1 MNPLKLK
8 PTALFLTILIGI
20 NYAQANETIKTNTP
34 IPFDSKQ
41 WDLSGKAVIEDYL
54 GKKSLK
60 LGAIDKGQM
69 IGIGS
74 ATLKES
80 NFTNGIIEYDV
91 VFDNTPTYA
100 GLKFRIQKSE
110 NHERFYMRAEES
122 GKPDANQYM
131 PVYNDIPSWQLYYGE
146 AYGVPTIY
154 DFNQWIHVKVVVA
167 NKLADIYIKDMQTP
181 ALTVQLK
188 QEVRAGAV
196 GLWGLNFAKGD
207 VRFADFTITP
217 MESPVIKGTA
227 KAEKPMAVGTIPVWE
242 VSEVF
247 DGQLLEDKMIL
258 TEDFKTNIKDKQR
271 TLKYALLNAESTGIT
286 NLAQIQKIKAK
297 QDTVFAK
304 AIINADKKTT
314 KKIEFGFSDRV
325 KVYLNNQLIFSGS
338 DAERSRDFNFLGTVG
353 FYDALYLTLEPG
365 ENELLFAV
373 SESVENPNGWAIQAR
388 FTDMQGITFKQNKTL
403 ATKP

>member
-1 MNPLKLK
+1 MNLLK
-8 PTALFLTILIGI
+8 PTALFLTLFISV
-20 NYAQANETIKTNTP
+20 NCSQANPTIKPNTS
-34 IPFDSKQ
+34 IPFGSEK
-41 WDLSGKAVIEDYL
+41 WHLSGNAVIEDYL

-60 LGAIDKGQM
+60 LGAIDPGKM

-74 ATLKES
+74 ATLTDS

-91 VFDNTPTYA
+91 AFDNTPTYA

-110 NHERFYMRAEES
+110 NHEKFYMRAEES

-188 QEVRAGAV
+188 QAVRAGDV
-196 GLWGLNFAKGD
+196 GLWGFNFEKGD
-207 VRFADFTITP
+207 VRFANFIMTP
-217 MESPVIKGTA
+217 MESPEIKGIA
-227 KAEKPMAVGTIPVWE
+227 KAEKPMAIGTIPVWS

-247 DGQLLEDKMIL
+247 DGQLLEGKMTL
-258 TEDFKTNIKDKQR
+258 TEDFKANIKDQQR
-271 TLKYALLNAESTGIT
+271 TLKYALLNAEPTGIT
-286 NLAQIQKIKAK
+286 NLAEVQKIKAK

-304 AIINADKKTT
+304 AIIKANKEEI

-325 KVYLNNQLIFSGS
+325 KVYLNNQLIFSGN
-338 DAERSRDFNFLGTVG
+338 DAERSRDFSFLGTVG
-353 FYDALYLTLEPG
+353 FYDALYLTLKPG

-373 SESVENPNGWAIQAR
+373 SESVENPNGWAIQAK
-388 FTDMQGITFKQNKTL
+388 FDDMQGITLKTNNTLKKQDLK
-403 ATKP
+403 